1 MTRREKREDRMAG
14 IKTHI
19 STSTA
24 LGVVYGAGG
33 VALGIPWETSLVA
46 GGLCAVSGMLPDLDS
61 DSGIPLRETSTFL
74 AAMVPVML
82 IHRFEQLGLTN
93 EQMILAAGAVYVLIR
108 FVLVEVFK
116 RYTVHRGMWHSY
128 PAAAIAGLGAFLIC
142 SNDEVGLRM
151 FKAGGVVLG
160 FMSHLVLDE
169 IWSIERGRLGWRMKK
184 SAGTALKFYSK
195 STWSN
200 VSTYGKLLVLVL
212 LVFGDDFLMTRMQ
225 SLTNQVHP
233 RVVETIDQGQ
243 GEDGTIKR

>member
-1 MTRREKREDRMAG
+1 MAG
-14 IKTHI
+14 FKTHF

-24 LGVVYGAGG
+24 LGLVYGAGG

-46 GGLCAVSGMLPDLDS
+46 GSLCAVSGMLPDLDS

-82 IHRFEQLGLTN
+82 LRRFEQLGLTN
-93 EQMILAAGAVYVLIR
+93 EHMVLAAIAVYVLIR

-128 PAAAIAGLGAFLIC
+128 PAAAITGLAAFLIC
-142 SNDEVGLRM
+142 SDDEVSLRM

-169 IWSIERGRLGWRMKK
+169 IWSIERGRIGWRMKK

-200 VSTYGKLLVLVL
+200 VSAYGKLILLIA
-212 LVFGDDFLMTRMQ
+212 LVFGDKFLMTSVQ
-225 SLTNQVHP
+225 DLTKQAHP
-233 RVVETIDQGQ
+233 RLGNVFEQGQ
-243 GEDGTIKR
+243 EQEQERTLKR